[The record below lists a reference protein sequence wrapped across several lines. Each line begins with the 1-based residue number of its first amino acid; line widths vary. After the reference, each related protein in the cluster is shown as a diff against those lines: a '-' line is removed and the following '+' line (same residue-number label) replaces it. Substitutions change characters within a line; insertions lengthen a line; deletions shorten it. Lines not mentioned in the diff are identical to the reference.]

1 MEPDL
6 TIQEYFAG
14 LSKTDFSLPK
24 SGLTDMTHIDMIP
37 YLRPLQKGESVFMGN
52 LAPVDGKKVTGEV
65 FSMSSAGYRVI
76 FESDRIFDHI
86 TFWSNHRVACIE
98 PFISYCLESGEEF
111 EWTYKFR
118 IM

>member
-1 MEPDL
+1 MVRSLLKTRQQNSKKFNP
-6 TIQEYFAG
+6 EYDSVE
-14 LSKTDFSLPK
+14 LS
-24 SGLTDMTHIDMIP
+24 
-37 YLRPLQKGESVFMGN
+37 GESVFMGN

-65 FSMSSAGYRVI
+65 FSMSSAGYKVI
-76 FESDRIFDHI
+76 FESDRIFDYI